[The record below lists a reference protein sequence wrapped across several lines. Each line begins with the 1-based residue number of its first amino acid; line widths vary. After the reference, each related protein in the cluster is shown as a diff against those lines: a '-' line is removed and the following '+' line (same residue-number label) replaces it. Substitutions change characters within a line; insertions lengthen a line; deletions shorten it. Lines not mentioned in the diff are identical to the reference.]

1 MTVDAYQLPLCA
13 KELRVSLKSLYI
25 IFFYPCR
32 RMTSFNTWAIIS
44 HNTSA
49 IMTIQ
54 NHACGT
60 YCHSNGR
67 FNTKKPVITDRT
79 ARKKDK
85 SVNKVRLSFKLLFKI
100 LL

>member
-54 NHACGT
+54 IHACGSF
-60 YCHSNGR
+60 CHGNGT
-67 FNTKKPVITDRT
+67 FIPKNPVITART
-79 ARKKDK
+79 ASKMDNI
-85 SVNKVRLSFKLLFKI
+85 VNIVRLSFKLLFK
-100 LL
+100 LLL